1 MCVDGEAC
9 DLWEVRGGGEVE
21 YMHVIKDVVSVE
33 PAEKEEPRIGE
44 ERGMITPWGGC
55 LSERRARLIL
65 QGHCSF
71 IYALVLDEGGGR
83 IGKKRLTEIKEEQFG
98 GVLGAVVPARNE
110 KIGTYLSRGVR

>member
-9 DLWEVRGGGEVE
+9 DLREVRCGGEVE
-21 YMHVIKDVVSVE
+21 YVHVVKDVVSVE

-44 ERGMITPWGGC
+44 ERRMITPWRGR

-71 IYALVLDEGGGR
+71 THGLV
-83 IGKKRLTEIKEEQFG
+83 
-98 GVLGAVVPARNE
+98 
-110 KIGTYLSRGVR
+110 